1 MSKTIIVTGATSS
14 YGRAIIQ
21 TLADEGHGVVAIVDP
36 LNELNM
42 AAAKELRQTAN
53 VELVEVDIRNDAS
66 VKLGLSSILKRYG
79 HIDVLI
85 SNEGPIKIGLAENTS
100 IEQYEET
107 FNVNVYGVLRVFRSV
122 LPTMRKNRCGLLIN
136 VNSGV
141 CYFAAP
147 FITALSM
154 AKAGLEMLI
163 DGILSEV
170 QRFGIENVSV
180 WTGYYPAEVL
190 SNLEKIEDIS
200 IYDEGGLCDEQA
212 KLKNKILEGNKQGKV
227 HSQSVAAL
235 VLELINMSNGTRP
248 RRCSLN
254 PHLAEA
260 ESRYANAKR
269 LGAEGWDETYGVK

>member
-1 MSKTIIVTGATSS
+1 MGATST

-36 LNELNM
+36 LNEVNM

-66 VKLGLSSILKRYG
+66 VKFGFSSILKRYG
-79 HIDVLI
+79 HVDVLI
-85 SNEGPIKIGLAENTS
+85 SNEGCTKIGLAGNTS
-100 IEQYEET
+100 IEQYEEI
-107 FNVNVYGVLRVFRSV
+107 FNINVYGVLRVFRAV
-122 LPTMRKNRCGLLIN
+122 LPTMRKNKCGLLIN

-154 AKAGLEMLI
+154 AKAGLEILI

-170 QRFGIENVSV
+170 RRFGIEDVGL
-180 WTGYYPAEVL
+180 WTGYYPAEVVGN
-190 SNLEKIEDIS
+190 SGKIEDTS
-200 IYDEGGLCDEQA
+200 GYDEGGLCDAQA
-212 KLKNKILEGNKQGKV
+212 KLKAKILEGNKQGK
-227 HSQSVAAL
+227 HHTQSVAAL
-235 VLELINMSNGTRP
+235 VLELVNMSSGTRP

-260 ESRYANAKR
+260 ESQYANAKR
-269 LGAEGWDETYGVK
+269 LAAEGWDETYGGK